1 MCPCDTHVAPFC
13 EPQENALLS
22 AKEAELEQMQQV
34 LQELKEQSVQ
44 AEEAMKA
51 AKVHF
56 QAVSAGMSTG
66 ADGQAE
72 TLAQQKMGKLWLHLC
87 C

>member
-1 MCPCDTHVAPFC
+1 MYSCDAHVAYFC
-13 EPQENALLS
+13 QPQENTLLS
-22 AKEAELEQMQQV
+22 AKEAELEQMRQI
-34 LQELKEQSVQ
+34 LQELEEQSVR
-44 AEEAMKA
+44 AEEAMKV

-72 TLAQQKMGKLWLHLC
+72 TLAQQKMGEL
-87 C
+87 